1 MLLVTGTVAI
11 GQNIIRPKI
20 ACPNDIWV
28 NAYNGVLFYQRVDI
42 NIPTAGENPLAAVFD
57 YNSSFASYN
66 FGYGNGWSLA
76 YEWRCNTYGDTI
88 VIMQGDGRTDA
99 YLPDGD
105 GFKAPEG
112 VFNKLNLSN
121 GNLTLTTPE
130 GVSYVFLPVLQNDGM
145 TVALNDSRAS
155 YVTDRNGNVIHIVY
169 TEGRITR
176 MTDMMNR
183 AIRFEYNSE
192 GYLSRLWVDGT
203 ARQWTYDYDAHG
215 NIISVTSPLQNTVYY
230 GYDKENRINRFTDA
244 AGHSTNIT
252 YSPDG
257 EVNRVKT
264 ELSDMSIRYELSS
277 SKTVV
282 VDYLDDG
289 NNQFTTYV
297 WDTLGR
303 VVEKSGNCCGYTS
316 KLVYDDNDNITS
328 SKDALGNET
337 TYTYDERGNMLSM
350 TDPLGYTENY
360 SWHHQYNLP
369 TSYTD
374 RAGHQYSYTYDNHG
388 NLTKITGPENYQ
400 VQYTYND
407 HGQPTKRTDAL
418 GNETIYAYDTYG
430 NLTSHTDAL
439 GHTETFTYDLMG
451 NLLSYTNPV
460 GNATTYSYNAEEK
473 LVSTTDP
480 TGARTT
486 FAYTPKG
493 YVQTII
499 KPGNSSF
506 TYSQNAHG
514 QLVAFTDPLGAT
526 MYFTYNA
533 KDKITAMR
541 DALGNVTQYEYDDRD
556 RMTSVTDPLGNSIHY
571 TYDAMGRPTAAAYS
585 NGLTK
590 EYQYDAIGQ
599 LIQVSDNLGTLY
611 KVTYNA
617 LGQKT
622 RVLTAK
628 TRTGDNYTY
637 DTTSRTYDNRGRLHT
652 VKRPGNQTVTYTYD
666 AMNHLTALTDAG
678 GNTQTYVYDAA
689 GYLVSY
695 TDPLQG
701 TTQMTYDD
709 AGRQLS
715 VTDPKGNIT
724 SYTYDAAGRITQV
737 TFPNNKTEQYTY
749 DQRGNIVRFKDKAGN
764 EIHYTYNAANRLI
777 SIIYPDGNSDQYT
790 YDALGRMLSVS
801 GGGSSVTMS
810 YDALGRTLTEAVT
823 NPFSTYATPPTTAY
837 AYDDED
843 GSVTITYPNGRK
855 VKTDFDLRNRPSTV
869 SSTVS
874 PTIPTFQ
881 TNATYTIRADN
892 RTAQLTYGNSVNT
905 TYRYGKDRRPSAI
918 VAGVDENNPLQY
930 LHMGYDPVGNILAQ
944 IDSVSLARSEFYQ
957 YDALSR
963 LTELN
968 VGTPSTLTQTN
979 NQSLI
984 QKYNYDAVGNRTSTK
999 TIMQTGI
1006 QTVNYASNS
1015 INGYTQVGNR
1025 AMQYDGNGNLVND
1038 GIHTYQYDYANRL
1051 VSVDNGAT
1059 ATYIYDPLGRRIRK
1073 TNGRNWTTDYFY
1085 AGRQMIESTSTTK
1098 SNNNTITQSTTD
1110 YVYSPLTDDV
1120 LMVWRGD
1127 DKYYFHKNRLGSTV
1141 AVTNASGA
1149 VVERYSYDVFGA
1161 PKFFAPNG
1169 AERASSVIGN
1179 DILFVGREYDR
1190 ETGLY
1195 YFRARYVSPS
1205 TGQFLQQD
1213 PLLYVDGYNLYAY
1226 VGNNPTN
1233 YVDPTGLSKDGR
1245 GDCGGTGPNNPDNVD
1260 PGNPMADLGASAGA
1274 CAFATIGGCLSA
1286 KLGAKMGFVTE
1297 IQHNYDNGI
1306 GVTGDFYFEIQPYA
1320 LFDYGTGV
1328 GVFASANANLEAALG
1343 NGQFDE
1349 MGWSKETY
1357 NQASVAA
1364 GPLGETAQWKNADDV
1379 SLGGSAGPMSLSHD
1393 SNGTTSASIG
1403 TGKSLD
1409 LGAQYSEHT
1418 VHKVTGP
1425 SIRIPVPA
1433 IVRLLL

>member
-230 GYDKENRINRFTDA
+230 GYDKENRINRFIDA

-350 TDPLGYTENY
+350 TDPLGYTESY
-360 SWHHQYNLP
+360 SWHHQYNIP

-418 GNETIYAYDTYG
+418 GNESTYAYDTYG
-430 NLTSHTDAL
+430 NLISYINAL
-439 GHTETFTYDLMG
+439 GHTETFTYDLFG
-451 NLLSYTNPV
+451 NLMSYTNPM
-460 GNATTYSYNAEEK
+460 GKKTTYSYNAEEK

-480 TGARTT
+480 TGARIT
-486 FAYTPKG
+486 FTYTPIG
-493 YVQTII
+493 YVQTIT
-499 KPGNSSF
+499 KPGDSPY
-506 TYSQNAHG
+506 TYTQNAHG
-514 QLVAFTDPLGAT
+514 KLVAFADPMGAT
-526 MYFTYNA
+526 INYTYNA
-533 KDKITAMR
+533 KDKVTSMR
-541 DALGNVTQYEYDDRD
+541 DALGNVTRYEYDDRD
-556 RMTSVTDPLGNSIHY
+556 RLTSVTDPLDNNVRY

-585 NGLTK
+585 NGLTE

-599 LIQVSDNLGTLY
+599 LIQVSDNIGIRY

-617 LGQKT
+617 MGQKT
-622 RVLTAK
+622 QVLTAK
-628 TRTGDNYTY
+628 THMGDNYTY
-637 DTTSRTYDNRGRLHT
+637 DTILSTYDNRGRLHT
-652 VKRPGNQTVTYTYD
+652 VKWPGSQSI
-666 AMNHLTALTDAG
+666 
-678 GNTQTYVYDAA
+678 TYVYDALNHLTAFTNAA
-689 GYLVSY
+689 GNTQTFAYDAAGHLVSH
-695 TDPLQG
+695 TDPMQG
-701 TTQMTYDD
+701 TTLMTYDA
-709 AGRQLS
+709 AGHLLS
-715 VTDPKGNIT
+715 VTDPKGNTT
-724 SYTYDAAGRITQV
+724 SYTYDAAGRTTQV
-737 TFPNNKTEQYTY
+737 TYPNSKTEQYTY
-749 DQRGNIVRFKDKAGN
+749 DQRGNIIRFKDKAGN
-764 EIHYTYNAANRLI
+764 DIRYTYDAANRLI
-777 SIIYPDGNSDQYT
+777 SIIYPDGNTHQYT
-790 YDALGRMLSVS
+790 YDAMGRMLSVS
-801 GGGSSVTMS
+801 GGGSSVTMT
-810 YDALGRTLTEAVT
+810 YDELGRILSEAVT

-837 AYDDED
+837 AYDDANRA
-843 GSVTITYPNGRK
+843 VTITYPNGRK
-855 VKTDFDLRNRPSTV
+855 MKTDFDLRNRPSMV

-874 PTIPTFQ
+874 PTVPAFL
-881 TNATYTIRADN
+881 TNANYTFLADN
-892 RTAQLTYGNSVNT
+892 HTEQLSYGNGITT
-905 TYRYGKDRRPSAI
+905 TYRYGANGRPSAI
-918 VAGVDENNPLQY
+918 VAGASSVNSVQY
-930 LHMGYDPVGNILAQ
+930 LHMGYDPVGNIFAQ
-944 IDSVSLARSEFYQ
+944 IDSISLARSEFYQ

-963 LTELN
+963 LMELN
-968 VGTPSTLTQTN
+968 VGTPSTLTQTT

-999 TIMQTGI
+999 TITQTGI
-1006 QTVNYASNS
+1006 QTVSYASNS

-1025 AMQYDGNGNLVND
+1025 VMQYDGNGNLVND

-1059 ATYIYDPLGRRIRK
+1059 ATYTYDPLGRRIHK

-1085 AGRQMIESTSTTK
+1085 AGSRMIESVSSK
-1098 SNNNTITQSTTD
+1098 LASNNNITQVTTD
-1110 YVYSPLTDDV
+1110 YVYSPRTDDV
-1120 LMVWRGD
+1120 LMAWRGD
-1127 DKYYFHKNRLGSTV
+1127 DQYYFHKNRLGSTV

-1149 VVERYSYDVFGA
+1149 VVERYSYDAFGA
-1161 PKFFAPNG
+1161 PQFFAPNG
-1169 AERASSVIGN
+1169 AEISSSVIGN
-1179 DILFVGREYDR
+1179 DILFTGREYDS

-1195 YFRARYVSPS
+1195 YYRARTLNPAV
-1205 TGQFLQQD
+1205 GRFLQQD
-1213 PLLYVDGYNLYAY
+1213 PIRNQDGINMYSYVHNNPVNYTDPSGLRGVDCN
-1226 VGNNPTN
+1226 GNNNDTPQPHEPTFCDDHPILCDFIPKAEIKGCAFLG
-1233 YVDPTGLSKDGR
+1233 VGGCFDVTIDPTKAVGDAFDFSMVIGVGAELS
-1245 GDCGGTGPNNPDNVD
+1245 
-1260 PGNPMADLGASAGA
+1260 LSAGA
-1274 CAFATIGGCLSA
+1274 NWDFDASDFTPTIDDRDLLEKITGYAGTDW
-1286 KLGAKMGFVTE
+1286 GV
-1297 IQHNYDNGI
+1297 GI
-1306 GVTGDFYFEIQPYA
+1306 GAIENLSISGGSYHGEETFGATLGNFSITGKP
-1320 LFDYGTGV
+1320 TGV
-1328 GVFASANANLEAALG
+1328 TAGANV
-1343 NGQFDE
+1343 
-1349 MGWSKETY
+1349 
-1357 NQASVAA
+1357 SV
-1364 GPLGETAQWKNADDV
+1364 
-1379 SLGGSAGPMSLSHD
+1379 SAGGHYGWKFD
-1393 SNGTTSASIG
+1393 
-1403 TGKSLD
+1403 
-1409 LGAQYSEHT
+1409 
-1418 VHKVTGP
+1418 
-1425 SIRIPVPA
+1425 
-1433 IVRLLL
+1433 